1 MAMKHK
7 LRSTTA
13 GFVLYEAILALG
25 ILIIVGLTGYF
36 ILHGLHATAKT
47 APTSTSKAATTPS
60 ANSYAVLSPATVPSK
75 VPECA
80 APISFQSNGN
90 SGPVQCS
97 SGDLNATEWNALA
110 ALEPSVMS
118 LGYSATSAQVQNA
131 LCADAS
137 ASSSDANTKNSNV
150 VETTV
155 YQITALYYG
164 WNFASNPSAV
174 LTNGTC

>member
-1 MAMKHK
+1 MKHK
-7 LRSTTA
+7 LHSTTA

-36 ILHGLHATAKT
+36 IFHNLHVTAKT
-47 APTSTSKAATTPS
+47 VPASTSKATSTSS
-60 ANSYAVLSPATVPSK
+60 ANSYAVLSPATVASK

-97 SGDLNATEWNALA
+97 NGDLNTTEWNALA

-118 LGYSATSAQVQNA
+118 LGYGATASQIQTA
-131 LCADAS
+131 LCNDAN
-137 ASSSDANTKNSNV
+137 ASSSDANTKNSSV
-150 VETTV
+150 VEATV
-155 YQITALYYG
+155 YQITAMYYG

-174 LTNGTC
+174 LSNGTC